1 MAKESSMPIYMQYGS
16 VPGEAAKTGHKEW
29 IEINSFQWGVGRGIS
44 SPTGGS
50 ADRESSTPSVGEI
63 VVKKPPLYSLT
74 NVNIINALGPPQPSS
89 GRQPAPN
96 RHRGAA
102 PVPPWLKN
110 ILAELRPYMKHTGT
124 IHLGGFQFDA
134 RELSMLA
141 GVPVRELP

>member
-16 VPGEAAKTGHKEW
+16 ISGEVVSTGQLQWVEV
-29 IEINSFQWGVGRGIS
+29 NSFQWGVGRGLS

-50 ADRESSTPSVGEI
+50 AGRESSTPSVSEI
-63 VVKKPPLYSLT
+63 VVKKPTLYSLT
-74 NVNIINALGPPQPSS
+74 NVNIINALGPPQPSA

-96 RHRGAA
+96 RHRAAA

-110 ILAELRPYMKHTGT
+110 LLAALRPYMKHTGT